1 MENNVPIITKRVWN
15 MLRVVLFMFRK
26 GISKRKLMMNLNFIL
41 KRPGKLAG
49 KAIANLMFHHHH
61 HNHGGCST
69 SSRHDSNLQFST
81 QREYEF
87 SCSNTPNHFFPI
99 GGKHHRNHDHFYTY
113 YHAPPTVD
121 DDTVMVNTVKAV
133 LEVLNSNNSE
143 VMVEPS
149 NSTPVL
155 EKNHM
160 VRQLRVAESPLL
172 LGGAD
177 NMVDK
182 KAEEF
187 IKRFYKEL
195 RKQD

>member
-1 MENNVPIITKRVWN
+1 MD
-15 MLRVVLFMFRK
+15 
-26 GISKRKLMMNLNFIL
+26 LNFIL

-49 KAIANLMFHHHH
+49 KAITNLMFHHHHHH
-61 HNHGGCST
+61 HNHGGC
-69 SSRHDSNLQFST
+69 SNLQFST

-99 GGKHHRNHDHFYTY
+99 GGKRHRNHDHFYTY
-113 YHAPPTVD
+113 AHAPPTVD
-121 DDTVMVNTVKAV
+121 DDTVTANTVKAV
-133 LEVLNSNNSE
+133 LEIMNGNNSE
-143 VMVEPS
+143 VMVESSPALHGFGKS
-149 NSTPVL
+149 P
-155 EKNHM
+155 M
-160 VRQLRVAESPLL
+160 VRQRRVAESPLL
-172 LGGAD
+172 VGDTD